1 MQHDLNRLFARLGE
15 EALQHVHDEFHRRV
29 VVVEQQNLVERR
41 LLGLGARLGDNAGT
55 DAAAVPIVAVVSIAG
70 TAARGAGRLPL
81 TVTLDFALF
90 AAATHRLKPYGL
102 ISKTLK
108 PQHKVTVGVKKAK
121 GPGSFKYRR
130 QGLAATEGMSLV

>member
-1 MQHDLNRLFARLGE
+1 MTARQLDHLRDFGLRHLERINAADAHAVAVDMQHDLNRLFARLGE

-70 TAARGAGRLPL
+70 TAARGAGRLPIRMPR
-81 TVTLDFALF
+81 TTASFVI
-90 AAATHRLKPYGL
+90 R
-102 ISKTLK
+102 
-108 PQHKVTVGVKKAK
+108 GVI
-121 GPGSFKYRR
+121 
-130 QGLAATEGMSLV
+130 Q